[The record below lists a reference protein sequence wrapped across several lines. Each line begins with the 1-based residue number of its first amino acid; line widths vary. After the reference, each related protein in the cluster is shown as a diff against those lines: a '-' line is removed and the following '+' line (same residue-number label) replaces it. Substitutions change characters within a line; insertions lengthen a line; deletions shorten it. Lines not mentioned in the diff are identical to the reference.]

1 MKRTLVLIIGVL
13 LTLGLTAQP
22 TRTRVQRNNTN
33 NARNNNGNTQ
43 AAGNDRASL
52 MFPTSVKAADDV
64 VWRRDLYKTLD
75 LTQGRNAALY
85 YPVTP
90 TDNRMNLFCTIFRLV
105 NTGKLPVYEY
115 KMDAI
120 EHFDKASRMH
130 FKDMLDRYDI
140 PYEID
145 GNSIKVEDVDIPSG
159 EVLSYNIKESSY
171 YDQYT
176 ATYHSKVVALCPVLH
191 RADDFSMDDVRT
203 SPLFWVKYE
212 DLEPFLN
219 NVIVMTSDINNASTM
234 SAADYF
240 ASNQYKGEIY
250 MTTNMQNKSL
260 QQIYDNDSD
269 MVQAQKNIE
278 KQMVDFEKNIWATP
292 VPVDSDTVAVD
303 SVKSNKKVRA
313 ASSRSRSARRSSST
327 STSASSSKQS
337 KPKSSGGGSSGARV
351 SVRRERHIY

>member
-1 MKRTLVLIIGVL
+1 MKRTLVLTIGVL
-13 LTLGLTAQP
+13 LTISLMAQP
-22 TRTRVQRNNTN
+22 SRTRVQRNNNRTS
-33 NARNNNGNTQ
+33 NTSK
-43 AAGNDRASL
+43 ANTGTDRASL
-52 MFPTSVKAADDV
+52 MFPTSVKAAEDV

-75 LTQGRNAALY
+75 LTKDRNAALY

-145 GNSIKVEDVDIPSG
+145 GNSIKVEDVDIPSS

-176 ATYHSKVVALCPVLH
+176 ATYHSKVVAICPVLH
-191 RADDFSMDDVRT
+191 RADDWSMDDVRT

-219 NVIVMTSDINNASTM
+219 NVVVMTSDINNASTM
-234 SAADYF
+234 SAADFF

-260 QQIYDNDSD
+260 QQIYTNDSD
-269 MVQAQKNIE
+269 MVKAQKNIE
-278 KQMVDFEKNIWATP
+278 KQMVDFEKHIWATP
-292 VPVDSDTVAVD
+292 VPAATDTVAVD
-303 SVKSNKKVRA
+303 SVKADKKVRSA
-313 ASSRSRSARRSSST
+313 ARSRSSRRSSS
-327 STSASSSKQS
+327 SSSNV
-337 KPKSSGGGSSGARV
+337 KSSKRSKSSSSSGGSSGARV
-351 SVRRERHIY
+351 SVRRQRHFY

>member
-13 LTLGLTAQP
+13 LTLGLAAQP
-22 TRTRVQRNNTN
+22 TRTRVQRNNNTTN
-33 NARNNNGNTQ
+33 RNTSNA

-64 VWRRDLYKTLD
+64 VWRRDLYKTID
-75 LTQGRNAALY
+75 LTKDRNAALY

-90 TDNRMNLFCTIFRLV
+90 TENRMNLFCTIFRLV

-145 GNSIKVEDVDIPSG
+145 GNSIKVEDVDIPSN

-219 NVIVMTSDINNASTM
+219 NVIVM
-234 SAADYF
+234 
-240 ASNQYKGEIY
+240 
-250 MTTNMQNKSL
+250 
-260 QQIYDNDSD
+260 
-269 MVQAQKNIE
+269 
-278 KQMVDFEKNIWATP
+278 P
-292 VPVDSDTVAVD
+292 SDT
-303 SVKSNKKVRA
+303 
-313 ASSRSRSARRSSST
+313 
-327 STSASSSKQS
+327 
-337 KPKSSGGGSSGARV
+337 
-351 SVRRERHIY
+351 

>member
-13 LTLGLTAQP
+13 LTLGLAAQP
-22 TRTRVQRNNTN
+22 TRTRVQRNNNTTN
-33 NARNNNGNTQ
+33 RNNTSNA

-64 VWRRDLYKTLD
+64 VWRRDLYKTID
-75 LTQGRNAALY
+75 LTKDRNAALY

-90 TDNRMNLFCTIFRLV
+90 TENRMNLFCTIFRLV

-145 GNSIKVEDVDIPSG
+145 GNSIKVEDVDIPSN

-219 NVIVMTSDINNASTM
+219 NVIVMPSDINNASTM

-240 ASNQYKGEIY
+240 ASNQYKGDIY

-269 MVQAQKNIE
+269 MVKAQKNIE

-292 VPVDSDTVAVD
+292 VPVDTDTVAVD
-303 SVKSNKKVRA
+303 SLQEGKKVRA
-313 ASSRSRSARRSSST
+313 AAKARSRSARRSST
-327 STSASSSKQS
+327 SSSSASSSKQS

>member
-1 MKRTLVLIIGVL
+1 MKRTLVLIIGML
-13 LTLGLTAQP
+13 CTMGLIAQP
-22 TRTRVQRNNTN
+22 AKSRVQRNNTRT
-33 NARNNNGNTQ
+33 AGTTK
-43 AAGNDRASL
+43 AVGNDRASL
-52 MFPTSVKAADDV
+52 MFPTSVKPAADV

-75 LTQGRNAALY
+75 LTKDSNAALY

-90 TDNRMNLFCTIFRLV
+90 TDNRMNLFCTIFRLI

-130 FKDMLDRYDI
+130 FKDMLDRYQI

-145 GNSIKVEDVDIPSG
+145 GNSIKVEDIDIPSN

-176 ATYHSKVVALCPVLH
+176 ASYHTRVTAICPVLH
-191 RADDFSMDDVRT
+191 RSDDFSMDRVNT

-212 DLEPFLN
+212 DLEPYLN
-219 NVIVMTSDINNASTM
+219 SVIVMTSNINNASTM
-234 SAADYF
+234 SAADFF

-260 QQIYDNDSD
+260 QQIHHNDTA
-269 MVQAQKNIE
+269 MAKAQKEIE
-278 KQMVDFEKNIWATP
+278 KQMEDFEKNIWSTP
-292 VPVDSDTVAVD
+292 VVADTDTVAMD
-303 SVKSNKKVRA
+303 SVKADKKVVKA
-313 ASSRSRSARRSSST
+313 RSRSSRRSSST
-327 STSASSSKQS
+327 REKTSASKSK
-337 KPKSSGGGSSGARV
+337 KSSGSSGGSSPRV
-351 SVRRERHIY
+351 SVRRQRHFL